1 MTYHINHSDQ
11 NPDSSRSI
19 DVNNNTFNG
28 PVNPYSSVPAAGST
42 GTELSI
48 SLYGKDQVNYGEKI
62 QENLVY
68 LLENFSGITEPT
80 FAVNGQLWFDRS
92 NTPNSLK
99 VFNSQKHPITA
110 VTVTITEVVIEFA
123 ATASDIVRFNTMM
136 LNSNNR
142 FRIVS
147 NDPVYNPNIP
157 PITYERS
164 KVIEFTAID
173 TLTPGI
179 IKLTLPLTPAGHY
192 IYPVL
197 TPPDNNLVGW
207 YIGGWEN
214 IVQGNTPGG
223 DLDLQGF
230 KVINLANAT
239 NPLDAINY
247 QTLQTYVASQI
258 TSNSL
263 AGLTDVTLTSLAD
276 SDILLYNALSSK
288 WINIPLSVAAGT
300 IPTSFS
306 GLANDDILVYDAG
319 LSVWKNEPPSSHP
332 KIVTSTLTAVQPDDI
347 LMYSTSVNEFVNVSV
362 ANHPAGILTAQI
374 TAPANNDIL
383 VYDSGLPA
391 WKNSPSTFLSLTG
404 GTMFG
409 TIDMG
414 TNTISNVI
422 NPVLAT
428 DVANKQYVDS
438 VVTSSGVT
446 GGLYD
451 YGTGDLI
458 LTGSSTVTIQAD
470 TILSTVRST
479 VHEQLRRCVLLT
491 DGTSTVYNF
500 GTNDPTFKFISG
512 YNQLHIFVNGIKSYM
527 DTHGYLIVNTKPAV
541 SSGGVPLYNITAV
554 DQINDEFTITG
565 TFASLFPAGLKIA
578 VGAGPILNNGYYIVD
593 APGAVNSGGDT
604 IIPVTTNIA
613 DPGATGSIYF
623 SDQLILTLPTGL
635 TPATNYQFQLGV
647 DGGALTTYSIL
658 GSNAQT
664 IETLISS
671 INAVLGPLASVILID
686 HRFKF
691 RSTTSGNT
699 SAVDLADGVTNPLFA
714 NLIGDS
720 TSIINID
727 DVPLFATSPSITGQS
742 FAYFEIGAFGTTSSS
757 IQFNSAPPAGQYIEA
772 VANYVFVS

>member
-11 NPDSSRSI
+11 NPDSSRRI
-19 DVNNNTFNG
+19 DVTNNTFNG
-28 PVNPYSSVPAAGST
+28 PANPYSSVAAPGST

-62 QENLVY
+62 QENLLY

-99 VFNSQKHPITA
+99 IFNSQKHPIT
-110 VTVTITEVVIEFA
+110 TVTLTLTNLIIEFVGTA
-123 ATASDIVRFNTMM
+123 ADVTRFNTMIA
-136 LNSNNR
+136 NSNNR
-142 FRIVS
+142 FRIIS

-157 PITYERS
+157 PVTYERS

-179 IKLTLPLTPAGHY
+179 IKLTLPLTPTGHY
-192 IYPVL
+192 IYPAL

-214 IVQGNTPGG
+214 IVQGNTTGG
-223 DLDLQGF
+223 DLDMQGF
-230 KVINLANAT
+230 KIINLATAT
-239 NPLDAINY
+239 NPLDAVNY
-247 QTLQTYVASQI
+247 QTLQTYVASQVS
-258 TSNSL
+258 TNSL
-263 AGLTDVTLTSLAD
+263 SGLNDVNLTALAD

-300 IPTSFS
+300 IPTNFS

-332 KIVTSTLTAVQPDDI
+332 KIVTATLTAVQPDDI
-347 LMYSTSVNEFVNVSV
+347 LMYSTGVNEFVNVSI

-374 TAPANNDIL
+374 TAPINNDIL
-383 VYDSGLPA
+383 IYDGGISA
-391 WKNSPSTFLSLTG
+391 WKNAPSVFLPLAG
-404 GTMFG
+404 GTMTG

-422 NPVLAT
+422 TPVLAT
-428 DVANKQYVDS
+428 DVANKQYVDT
-438 VVTSSGVT
+438 VAATSGVT

-451 YGTGDLI
+451 YGTGNLI
-458 LTGSSTVTIQAD
+458 LTGSSIITIQSD

-479 VHEQLRRCVLLT
+479 VHEQLRRCILTT
-491 DGTSTVYNF
+491 DGISTVYNF
-500 GTNDPTFKFISG
+500 GINDPTFKFVVG
-512 YNQLHIFVNGIKSYM
+512 YNHLHVYNNGIKSYM
-527 DTHGYLIVNTKPAV
+527 NTNGYLIVNTKPAA

-554 DQINDEFTITG
+554 DQINNKFTITG
-565 TFASLFPAGLKIA
+565 NFASLFTTGLKIA
-578 VGAGPILNNGYYIVD
+578 VGAGPIPNNGYYIVA
-593 APGAVNSGGDT
+593 APGAINSGGDT
-604 IIPVTTNIA
+604 IIPVTTSIA

-623 SDQLILTLPTGL
+623 SDLLTLTMPTGL
-635 TPATNYQFQLGV
+635 APATTYQFQMGI
-647 DGGALTTYSIL
+647 DGSALTTYSIL

-664 IETLISS
+664 LETLMSS
-671 INAVLGPLASVILID
+671 MNVLFGSLASVILID
-686 HRFKF
+686 HRLKF
-691 RSTTSGNT
+691 RSSTSGAT
-699 SAVDLADGVTNPLFA
+699 SAIDLADGVTNPLFA
-714 NLIGDS
+714 NLIGDT

-727 DVPLFATSPSITGQS
+727 DKPAFATSPAITGQTFGYS
-742 FAYFEIGAFGTTSSS
+742 EVGSFGTISSS
-757 IQFNSAPPAGQYIEA
+757 IQFTTAPPAGQYIEA
-772 VANYVFVS
+772 VANYVFIS